1 MSKACVFF
9 ADGLEECEAL
19 IVVDV
24 LRRAGVEVT
33 TASIRPVS
41 SRWRSSFSSYPGK
54 PSTLGATR
62 SWSSSRK
69 LLESSSMASR
79 R

>member
-33 TASIRPVS
+33 MLQIRYYIRHS
-41 SRWRSSFSSYPGK
+41 SLIER
-54 PSTLGATR
+54 
-62 SWSSSRK
+62 
-69 LLESSSMASR
+69 
-79 R
+79 

>member
-33 TASIRPVS
+33 TASISGSRAVRSTHGVS
-41 SRWRSSFSSYPGK
+41 RFAWWRWAAGIAPTS
-54 PSTLGATR
+54 
-62 SWSSSRK
+62 
-69 LLESSSMASR
+69 
-79 R
+79 

>member
-24 LRRAGVEVT
+24 LRRAGVRGG
-33 TASIRPVS
+33 RPGRVHAACSEIPVKKADGPCFCLHGCLIIS
-41 SRWRSSFSSYPGK
+41 SKKGREHP
-54 PSTLGATR
+54 
-62 SWSSSRK
+62 
-69 LLESSSMASR
+69 
-79 R
+79 